1 MKSYE
6 QSGKMCRNVVKD
18 CILLRQQINLW
29 EMTNLIGEYECKMDA
44 KGRFMLPA
52 GLKKQL
58 PPEVQDRFVINRGF
72 EKCLVL
78 YPQNIWKGISD
89 EVNQLNLYNKKNRDF
104 VRYFYRGA
112 TELMLD
118 SVNRLLMPKQL
129 VEYAGI
135 DKEIVLFAFANRIEI
150 WAKGAYDRLQI
161 NEPEDFSSL
170 AEEVMGKKENG
181 EKKNDLP

>member
-1 MKSYE
+1 
-6 QSGKMCRNVVKD
+6 
-18 CILLRQQINLW
+18 
-29 EMTNLIGEYECKMDA
+29 MTNLIGEYECKIDA

-58 PPEVQDRFVINRGF
+58 PPEVQDKFVVNRGF
-72 EKCLVL
+72 ENCLVL
-78 YPQNIWKGISD
+78 YPQNVWKVISD

-118 SVNRLLMPKQL
+118 SVSRLLLPKQL
-129 VEYAGI
+129 TEYAGI
-135 DKEIVLFAFANRIEI
+135 DKEIVLFAFSNRVEI
-150 WAKGAYDRLQI
+150 WSKAAYTRLQT

-170 AEEVMGKKENG
+170 AEEVMTKKDKG
-181 EKKNDLP
+181 EKKDDLS

>member
-1 MKSYE
+1 
-6 QSGKMCRNVVKD
+6 
-18 CILLRQQINLW
+18 
-29 EMTNLIGEYECKMDA
+29 MTNLIGEYECRIDA

-78 YPQNIWKGISD
+78 YPRNVWKVISD

-112 TELMLD
+112 TELILD
-118 SVNRLLMPKQL
+118 SASRLLLPKQL
-129 VEYAGI
+129 SAYAGI
-135 DKEIVLFAFANRIEI
+135 EKEIVLSAFSNRIEI
-150 WAKGAYDRLQI
+150 WAKGVYQNLLT

-170 AEEVMGKKENG
+170 AEEVMGKNEN
-181 EKKNDLP
+181 KDTRNDLP

>member
-1 MKSYE
+1 
-6 QSGKMCRNVVKD
+6 
-18 CILLRQQINLW
+18 
-29 EMTNLIGEYECKMDA
+29 MTNLIGEYECKIDA

-58 PPEVQDRFVINRGF
+58 PPEVQEKFVVNRGF
-72 EKCLVL
+72 ENCLVL
-78 YPQNIWKGISD
+78 YPQNVWKVISD

-118 SVNRLLMPKQL
+118 SVSRLLLPKQL
-129 VEYAGI
+129 TEYAGI
-135 DKEIVLFAFANRIEI
+135 DKEIVLFAFSNRVEI
-150 WAKGAYDRLQI
+150 WSKAAYTRLQT

-170 AEEVMGKKENG
+170 AEEVMAKKDKG
-181 EKKNDLP
+181 EKKDDVS

>member
-1 MKSYE
+1 
-6 QSGKMCRNVVKD
+6 
-18 CILLRQQINLW
+18 
-29 EMTNLIGEYECKMDA
+29 MTNLIGEYECRIDA

-78 YPQNIWKGISD
+78 YPRNVWKVISD

-112 TELMLD
+112 TELILD
-118 SVNRLLMPKQL
+118 SASRLLLPKQL
-129 VEYAGI
+129 SAYAGI
-135 DKEIVLFAFANRIEI
+135 EKELVLSAFSNRIEI
-150 WAKGAYDRLQI
+150 WAKGVYQNLLT

-170 AEEVMGKKENG
+170 AEEVMGKNEN
-181 EKKNDLP
+181 KDTRNDLP